1 MHLHTNHNDE
11 PPLDVR
17 ALAGEESQRRAFA
30 LFRQAML
37 GIGDLG
43 RTDPDAERRF
53 LAGGSPLGGYE
64 EDTLRGAVNGF
75 ESWVFLPGGSR
86 VRHLSVTHVGVSPTA
101 TRRGIARRLLVEQ
114 LRRAHAEGY
123 VVAGLRA
130 SDARIYGRYGYGVA
144 SWSAAHELDLTQ
156 TGLAFPVSRDGIRTV
171 DPRENFP
178 LFRRIADADPSP
190 RAAVLS
196 RWDGWWTMQE
206 YRTLH
211 GTTPHHAAV
220 FGEEGKERGFMR
232 FHVEPT
238 DNWFTSPRR
247 TVIIDDFVAHDAEAW
262 RGLIAHL
269 FAQDI
274 LHHAVFPSRPV
285 DDPLQLLLN
294 NPRAVKISGQRDE
307 SWIRVL
313 DIERLLA
320 ARRYGGDL
328 QIVVSVEDALF
339 EHNKGNWSIGPEGV
353 RRSHDRPQARVEVQD
368 LVSLLFGARSASSL
382 TDSGRIDLASTS
394 TVEKLD
400 TLFCT
405 GRLPH
410 SGISF

>member
-1 MHLHTNHNDE
+1 MPLHINYNDE
-11 PPLDVR
+11 PPIDVR
-17 ALAGEESQRRAFA
+17 ALAGEENKRQAFN

-43 RTDPDAERRF
+43 RAAPDTERRF

-64 EDTLRGAVNGF
+64 GNTLRGAVNGF
-75 ESWVFLPGGSR
+75 ESWIFLPGGSR
-86 VRHLSVTHVGVSPTA
+86 VRHLSVTHVGVSPMA
-101 TRRGIARRLLVEQ
+101 TRRGIARHLLVEQ

-144 SWSAAHELDLTQ
+144 SWSVAHELDLTQ
-156 TGLAFPVSRDGIRTV
+156 TGLASPVSRDGIRTV
-171 DPRENFP
+171 DPRESFP

-211 GTTPHHAAV
+211 GTTPHYAAV
-220 FGEEGKERGFMR
+220 FGEEGRERGFLR
-232 FHVEPT
+232 FHIEPT
-238 DNWFTSPRR
+238 DNWFTSSRR
-247 TVIIDDFVAHDAEAW
+247 TVIIDDLVAHDARAW

-274 LHHAVFPSRPV
+274 LHHVVFPSRPV

-313 DIERLLA
+313 DVERLLA
-320 ARRYGGDL
+320 ARSYGGNR
-328 QIVVSVEDALF
+328 QMVVSVGDELF
-339 EHNKGNWSIGPEGV
+339 KQNKGSWSVGPQGV
-353 RRSHDRPQARVEVQD
+353 RRSHERPQARIEVQD

-382 TDSGRIDLASTS
+382 AESGRIDIASTS
-394 TVEKLD
+394 TEQELD
-400 TLFCT
+400 TLFYT
-405 GRLPH
+405 GRMPH